1 MPPELARG
9 FTREDAP
16 KHKGGPDEEVTVV
29 IADENT
35 AFDQDGGVIDPG
47 SGALKVEIS
56 DGGVVVDLHP
66 RLKTKKKSDAFDANL
81 ADEIA
86 EGELLRIA
94 SDLIQAIE
102 ADDQSRQ
109 EWLETRARGIDLLG
123 FKLEQP
129 RGDTGASSAPIEGM
143 STVRH
148 PILTEA
154 VIRFQSNAS
163 AELLPAGGPVK
174 VRDDSPIAPAN
185 ADQSDVPG
193 FGHNGGPPLAD
204 MPPGLGRDD
213 LAMALESDLN
223 HYLTSVDRGYRADTD
238 RMLFWVGFGGAAF
251 KKVHHCPIRRMPLS
265 RSVDARDLIVANSA
279 NDIEDAGRV
288 THRIQMR
295 KSTLIRMQLAGVY
308 RQVEGLTMMQPQ
320 EQPNAVDQKIAAVQG
335 FAPSPTRPEDNAYTV
350 YESYVEL
357 DIAGFEHKNEDGD
370 PSGLELPYR
379 VTIEKDTQKIL
390 EIRRNWEEDDENCI
404 AKRVFVKYPFIPA
417 FGFYD
422 IGLLQI
428 LGNATKALTTAWRE
442 MLDAGMYAS
451 FPGFLYSDVAGRQ
464 LTNEFRVP
472 PGGGQRVQ
480 TGGRPVQEVIM
491 PLPYKDVTPGLS
503 ALVDKIEVTGQRV
516 GGTAE
521 LQVGEG
527 KQDAPVG
534 TTLAL
539 IEQATKMLAA
549 VHIRLHAAQSEEFQL
564 LKQRFREDPG
574 SFWRHNKRP
583 AHRWEVDQFLAAL
596 DDFDI
601 VPAADPNTSSHM
613 QRIMKAVAVKQ
624 LQAANPTLYNGRAVD
639 LRILRDIG
647 VADAESLLNTPEQ
660 EQAAQAAMA
669 GQQGQGADPAK
680 MTELQ
685 LKAEQQKQKAQ
696 SDMQKATMAAQQ
708 AGATQAAREKEV
720 AVESSDRAA
729 DRESRERVAQIREQT
744 EQLKSKNETAQHQ
757 TETHADLL
765 GQHLDSQADLAKHQ
779 QGLAADAQNQ
789 HLDRQAGLQSEQLQA
804 GLERGGVV
812 AEHHKHARQLEQE
825 DRHHQDE
832 MAGAAEDRD
841 AQAKA
846 AEADREVQREAAK
859 AAATAKKQAAKKP
872 AKSPKK

>member
-1 MPPELARG
+1 MPKLARG
-9 FTREDAP
+9 FTREEPPAP
-16 KHKGGPDEEVTVV
+16 TSGADEEITVV
-29 IADENT
+29 IADDET
-35 AFDQDGGVIDPG
+35 KISEDGGVIDPG
-47 SGALKVEIS
+47 SGALMVKVE
-56 DGGVVVDLHP
+56 DGGVVIDLAP
-66 RLKTKKKSDAFDANL
+66 RLGRAKKKSQSFDANL
-81 ADEIA
+81 AEEIDD
-86 EGELLRIA
+86 GEMMRIA

-102 ADDQSRQ
+102 SDDQSRQ

-148 PILTEA
+148 PVLTEA

-185 ADQSDVPG
+185 ADQSEVPG
-193 FGHNGGPPLAD
+193 FGHNGGPPLAE
-204 MPPGLGRDD
+204 MPPTLGRDD
-213 LAMALESDLN
+213 LAAALEIDLN
-223 HYLTSVDRGYRADTD
+223 HYLTAIDRGYRADTD

-251 KKVHHCPIRRMPLS
+251 KKVYNCPIRRMPLS

-295 KSTLIRMQLAGVY
+295 RSTLIRMQLAGVY
-308 RQVEGLTMMQPQ
+308 RQVEGLTMIQPQ
-320 EQPNAVDQKIAAVQG
+320 EEPNAVDQKIASVQG
-335 FAPSPTRPEDNAYTV
+335 FAPSPVRPEDNSYTV
-350 YESYVEL
+350 YECYVEL
-357 DIAGFEHKNEDGD
+357 DIAGFEHKDEDGNY
-370 PSGLELPYR
+370 SGLELPYR
-379 VTIEKDTQKIL
+379 VTLEKDTQKIL
-390 EIRRNWEEDDENCI
+390 EIRRNWAEDDENCI

-451 FPGFLYSDVAGRQ
+451 FPGFLYSEVAGRQ

-472 PGGGQRVQ
+472 PGGGMRVQ

-491 PLPYKDVTPGLS
+491 PLPYKDITPGLS
-503 ALVDKIEVTGQRV
+503 SLVDKIEITSQRV

-564 LKQRFREDPG
+564 LKQRFREDPAAL
-574 SFWRHNKRP
+574 WRHNKRP
-583 AHRWEVDQFLAAL
+583 AHRWEIDQFLAAL

-647 VADAESLLNTPEQ
+647 VADAESLFNSPEQ
-660 EQAAQAAMA
+660 EAAMQAAMS
-669 GQQGQGADPAK
+669 GGGQGQDPAR
-680 MTELQ
+680 MAEVQ
-685 LKAEQQKQKAQ
+685 LKAQQQKDKAQ
-696 SDMQKATMAAQQ
+696 SDMQKAAMAAQQ
-708 AGATQAAREKEV
+708 AASTQAAREKEV

-744 EQLKSKNETAQHQ
+744 EQVKAQHETAQHQ
-757 TETHADLL
+757 AETHADVL
-765 GQHLDSQADLAKHQ
+765 GQHLDRQADLAKHQ
-779 QGLAADAQNQ
+779 QTLAADAQNQ
-789 HLDRQAGLQSEQLQA
+789 HADRTAGLQSEQLQA

-812 AEHHKHARQLEQE
+812 ADHHKHQDLLEQA
-825 DRHHQDE
+825 DRHHGDQ
-832 MAGAAEDRD
+832 MA
-841 AQAKA
+841 A
-846 AEADREVQREAAK
+846 AEADRAAQSEAADADRQVQKETAKATAAAK
-859 AAATAKKQAAKKP
+859 AKAAKKP
-872 AKSPKK
+872 AAPKKK